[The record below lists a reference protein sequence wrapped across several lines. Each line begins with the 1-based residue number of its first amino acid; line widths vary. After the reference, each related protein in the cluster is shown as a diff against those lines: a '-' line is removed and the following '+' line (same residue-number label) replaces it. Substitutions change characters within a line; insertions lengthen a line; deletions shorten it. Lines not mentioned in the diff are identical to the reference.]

1 MIDPEWIQSTP
12 VALVMV
18 ALSAVG
24 IYLAL
29 MFCTRLAGLRS
40 FSKMSSFDFTITV
53 AIGSLVAT
61 VLLSKDPPL
70 VQGGVGLA
78 MLFGIQFLVSF
89 FRARSSSFAQ
99 VVDNDALLLMA
110 GTEVLH
116 NNLEAARVTTNDLR
130 AKLREANV
138 VHPEQ
143 VRAVVM
149 ESTGDISVL
158 HADPEGPD
166 LDLELFDDVRGAETL
181 LDRPKVQHTEGLLG

>member
-24 IYLAL
+24 LYLVL
-29 MFCTRLAGLRS
+29 MLCTRLAGLRS

-61 VLLSKDPPL
+61 VILSEEPPL
-70 VQGGVGLA
+70 MQGTVGLF

-89 FRARSSSFAQ
+89 FRTQSSTLAG

-110 GTEVLH
+110 GTTVLH
-116 NNLEAARVTTNDLR
+116 QNLKAARVTTNDLR

-158 HADPEGPD
+158 HADPDGPD
-166 LDLELFDDVRGAETL
+166 LDLELFDDVRGADAL
-181 LDRPKVQHTEGLLG
+181 HGRPKVQRTEGLLR

>member
-1 MIDPEWIQSTP
+1 MIDPEWIQSTS
-12 VALVMV
+12 VALAMV

-29 MFCTRLAGLRS
+29 MLCTRLAGLRS
-40 FSKMSSFDFTITV
+40 FSKMSSFDFAITV
-53 AIGSLVAT
+53 ATGSLVAT

-70 VQGGVGLA
+70 VQGGMGLL
-78 MLFGIQFLVSF
+78 MLFGIQFLVSYV
-89 FRARSSSFAQ
+89 RSRSSAFAHI
-99 VVDNDALLLMA
+99 VDNDALLLMA

-116 NNLEAARVTTNDLR
+116 DNLAAARVTVNDIR

-138 VHPEQ
+138 IHPRE

-158 HADPEGPD
+158 HADPDGPD
-166 LDLELFDDVRGAETL
+166 LDLQLFDDVRGTEAL
-181 LDRPKVQHTEGLLG
+181 RNHPKVEKSEGLVD